1 MRSQS
6 PPLSRV
12 GILLGGGVREALLA
26 QPILRACD
34 GATVFATEAAV
45 GALLGIPSIGRT
57 VVFDD
62 SPAELLNLFVRLR
75 SGPITTLVLPMPA
88 RLIHAAIAYVA
99 GVPRRLMLP
108 GPNQWAATERLTN
121 VAGSHPVEANR
132 RLAAA
137 AVEGHRPV
145 LAGDDLPSLQ
155 PPDPVRVRVIN
166 RWPAFIAGGRRPL
179 VLIPGGGNW
188 SRSRRSLWPSE
199 RFSVVANQST
209 AERIVLL
216 NGTGDERAV
225 RETRSG
231 IAKPIT
237 VVNLDDLT
245 VDEVAALCERSLAVV
260 GHDGDA
266 LHTAAAA
273 GAIVVPV
280 ARKADVPP
288 LGDRVTTLWV
298 DDFEHL
304 PARPVVEAV
313 AKLARIDTYA

>member
-1 MRSQS
+1 VSSQ
-6 PPLSRV
+6 PARLSRV
-12 GILLGGGVREALLA
+12 AILLGGGVREALLA

-34 GATVFATEAAV
+34 GATVFATEDAV

-62 SPAELLNLFVRLR
+62 SPAEIVRVFVRLR
-75 SGPITTLVLPMPA
+75 GGPITTLVLPMPA
-88 RLIHAAIAYVA
+88 RLIHATLAYFA

-121 VAGSHPVEANR
+121 VDGSHPVEANR

-137 AVEGHRPV
+137 AVEGQRPV
-145 LAGDDLPSLQ
+145 LAEDDLPSLQ

-166 RWPAFIAGGRRPL
+166 RWPAFLAGGRRPL

-188 SRSRRSLWPSE
+188 ARSRRTLWPSE
-199 RFSVVANQST
+199 RFCVVANQSA

-216 NGTGDERAV
+216 NGHGDERVV

-231 IAKPIT
+231 IAKPT
-237 VVNLDDLT
+237 MVVNLDELT

-280 ARKADVPP
+280 TRKADIPP
-288 LGDRVTTLWV
+288 LGERVTSLSV
-298 DDFEHL
+298 DDLEHL
-304 PARPVVEAV
+304 PARPVVEAL
-313 AKLARIDTYA
+313 AKQARIDTYA

>member
-1 MRSQS
+1 MRSQ
-6 PPLSRV
+6 PPRTSRV
-12 GILLGGGVREALLA
+12 AIVLGGGVREALMA

-34 GATVFATEAAV
+34 GAHVFATEDAV

-57 VVFDD
+57 VVIDD
-62 SPAELLNLFVRLR
+62 SPAELVRLFAWLR
-75 SGPITTLVLPMPA
+75 SGPITTVVLPRPA
-88 RLIHAAIAYVA
+88 RLTHATIAYFA

-108 GPNQWAATERLTN
+108 GPNHWAASERLAA
-121 VAGSHPVEANR
+121 VEGSHPVDANR

-137 AVEGHRPV
+137 AIEEQRPV
-145 LAGDDLPSLQ
+145 LAGNDLPSLQ

-179 VLIPGGGNW
+179 ILIPGGGNW
-188 SRSRRSLWPSE
+188 SRTRRSLWPSE
-199 RFSVVANQST
+199 RFAVVANQSP

-216 NGTGDERAV
+216 NGMGDERAV

-231 IAKPIT
+231 IAKPTT
-237 VVNLDDLT
+237 VINLDALT
-245 VDEVAALCERSLAVV
+245 VDEVAVLSEHSLAVV

-266 LHTAAAA
+266 LYTAAAA

-280 ARKADVPP
+280 ARKADIPP

-304 PARPVVEAV
+304 PARPVVEALI
-313 AKLARIDTYA
+313 KQARIDTYA

>member
-1 MRSQS
+1 
-6 PPLSRV
+6 V
-12 GILLGGGVREALLA
+12 AILLGGGVREALLA
-26 QPILRACD
+26 QPILRACE
-34 GATVFATEAAV
+34 GATVFATEEAV

-57 VVFDD
+57 VVLDD
-62 SPAELLNLFVRLR
+62 SPAELVRLFVLLR
-75 SGPITTLVLPMPA
+75 TGPITTVVLPMPA
-88 RLIHAAIAYVA
+88 RLVHAAMAYFA

-108 GPNQWAATERLTN
+108 GPNQWAASERLTG
-121 VAGSHPVEANR
+121 VEGSHPIDANR

-137 AVEGHRPV
+137 AADGRRPM

-179 VLIPGGGNW
+179 VLVPGGGNW
-188 SRSRRSLWPSE
+188 HRARRSLWPSE

-209 AERIVLL
+209 AERIILL
-216 NGTGDERAV
+216 NGVGDERAV

-231 IAKPIT
+231 IAKPTT
-237 VVNLDDLT
+237 VINLDELT
-245 VDEVAALCERSLAVV
+245 VDEVAVLCEHSLAVV

-280 ARKADVPP
+280 ARKGDILP

-304 PARPVVEAV
+304 PARPVVDAV
-313 AKLARIDTYA
+313 AKQARIDTYA